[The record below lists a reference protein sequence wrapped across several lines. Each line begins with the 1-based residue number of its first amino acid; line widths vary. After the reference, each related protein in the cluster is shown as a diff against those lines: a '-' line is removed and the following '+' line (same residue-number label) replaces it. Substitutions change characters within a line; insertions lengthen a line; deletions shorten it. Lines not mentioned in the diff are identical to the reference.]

1 MSSKR
6 LFPLGTKM
14 TPNCKNRVHPLILI
28 QTRGVFQTLTQS
40 LLILKFT
47 ATKNFVFEIINYVIE
62 IEVIG
67 DEAEA
72 VILGKNEIK
81 DERIRTILRVKSNFT
96 VLLESTTYTGLYLG
110 SGFLICNYD
119 HSWVLTAAHCVATL
133 ENGEIEKM
141 LGVRLR
147 LPVLPNYNDDGF
159 PHARHKK
166 DDHRF
171 KNYIINNNAI
181 HIYPIYIEDESSRG
195 GTDVGMF

>member
-1 MSSKR
+1 
-6 LFPLGTKM
+6 M
-14 TPNCKNRVHPLILI
+14 TPNCKNLVHPLILL
-28 QTRGVFQTLTQS
+28 QTRRVLQTLTQS

-47 ATKNFVFEIINYVIE
+47 TTKNFVFEIINYVIE

-67 DEAEA
+67 DEAKTL
-72 VILGKNEIK
+72 ILEKK
-81 DERIRTILRVKSNFT
+81 DVDDQRIQTILSVKSNFT
-96 VLLESTTYTGLYLG
+96 VLLESRTHENLYLG
-110 SGFLICNYD
+110 SGFLVCNYD
-119 HSWVLTAAHCVATL
+119 HSWVLTAAHCVAAL

-141 LGVRLR
+141 MGIRFR
-147 LPVLPNYNDDGF
+147 CPVLPNYNDDGF

-171 KNYIINNNAI
+171 KNYIINNKAI